1 MWLRTSFV
9 SIILVICLYSCDR
22 RDNSMYSPSLLML
35 EDSLEAMP
43 EKFLRQIL
51 EMDTTSLRES
61 DRAFH
66 YFLLA
71 KAKVLVPHSPELLLD
86 ESDGVLSY
94 FANRRD
100 SSRLCQL
107 YYFLG
112 RLYADRYAF
121 LRANASYNQAEK
133 FVGQNIRM
141 LFAIKVGEAY
151 IYRFKMMHGMEE
163 ECLKRALNI
172 AGELNDSSLMAEAM
186 HELAEL
192 CIFEKNYVGA
202 ENRLRQALEL
212 LPQGKTVAGAEY
224 NKDLARVYLAMNKL
238 DSALYYTDIALQGGH
253 PYDFEMTCNILKG
266 NIYLKKH
273 CLKEAEHI
281 FLKDVERLSLKEKQE
296 VYYKM
301 SLLKKE
307 EKDFQSACEY
317 AEKSIRYRDSLEV
330 NNKAGYI
337 SNLNAFQEHE
347 RQQRRIARMN
357 MELSEQEL
365 SYYRLAIILSF
376 VLLLGVSVI
385 FHVKQAK
392 KKVEV
397 SLKEKELTMVRLQNN
412 QWVTEVKY
420 LQEKRDREA
429 LEVES
434 LNQRIEY
441 YKRLNALTV
450 PILMKRQ
457 NSQGAMHLKK
467 EEWDIIIQNTDACFN
482 NFTLRLEEAYPQ
494 LTLDEI
500 RFACLLKM
508 EFSLSLLSEVYHIA
522 KGSISRK
529 KMRLKEKM
537 QIENMTLDD
546 FIKQF

>member
-22 RDNSMYSPSLLML
+22 RDNSMYSQSLLML

-61 DRAFH
+61 DRAFY

>member
-22 RDNSMYSPSLLML
+22 RDNSMYSQSLLML

-412 QWVTEVKY
+412 RWVTEVKY

>member
-22 RDNSMYSPSLLML
+22 RDNSMYSQSLLML

-420 LQEKRDREA
+420 LHD
-429 LEVES
+429 
-434 LNQRIEY
+434 
-441 YKRLNALTV
+441 
-450 PILMKRQ
+450 
-457 NSQGAMHLKK
+457 HL
-467 EEWDIIIQNTDACFN
+467 
-482 NFTLRLEEAYPQ
+482 
-494 LTLDEI
+494 
-500 RFACLLKM
+500 
-508 EFSLSLLSEVYHIA
+508 
-522 KGSISRK
+522 
-529 KMRLKEKM
+529 
-537 QIENMTLDD
+537 
-546 FIKQF
+546 

>member
-22 RDNSMYSPSLLML
+22 RDNSMYSQSLLML

>member
-22 RDNSMYSPSLLML
+22 RDNSMYSQSLLML

-71 KAKVLVPHSPELLLD
+71 KAKVLVPHSPELLSD

>member
-1 MWLRTSFV
+1 
-9 SIILVICLYSCDR
+9 
-22 RDNSMYSPSLLML
+22 MYSQSLLML